1 MKTFQTEFIFRLS
14 KTEISICPKKLS
26 PTTDN
31 RPPKRQI
38 RRICLFSVFPNFLIY
53 FNPLFVYPFT
63 HLSLK
68 SEKPQQA
75 AAAAVAAAAGGEF
88 FSGGFFPSKIRIEW
102 KSCFAFCLFWNVA
115 IDRMWLFL
123 FSFVLS
129 FCRER
134 LRIKIEIVEKIRVE
148 EDDDDDPWKSSLMH
162 FKSDLGRFKLKPI
175 FAFRS
180 SAASRM
186 DPAATCQCWF

>member
-1 MKTFQTEFIFRLS
+1 MRHQTIALYQLKKKFQKIGPWMKTFQTEFIFRLS

-134 LRIKIEIVEKIRVE
+134 LRIKIEIVEKN
-148 EDDDDDPWKSSLMH
+148 SSGG
-162 FKSDLGRFKLKPI
+162 GRRRPLKE
-175 FAFRS
+175 FFNAF
-180 SAASRM
+180 
-186 DPAATCQCWF
+186 

>member
-75 AAAAVAAAAGGEF
+75 AAAAVAAAGGEF
-88 FSGGFFPSKIRIEW
+88 FLGDFFHPKLELSEKAVLHFVSFEMWRSIE
-102 KSCFAFCLFWNVA
+102 CDYFYFL
-115 IDRMWLFL
+115 L
-123 FSFVLS
+123 FSRFV
-129 FCRER
+129 E
-134 LRIKIEIVEKIRVE
+134 
-148 EDDDDDPWKSSLMH
+148 
-162 FKSDLGRFKLKPI
+162 SD
-175 FAFRS
+175 
-180 SAASRM
+180 
-186 DPAATCQCWF
+186 